1 MRFRWDSPVE
11 HLLKVGSSKGLAVV
25 EEELKEMQ
33 RIAEVVGSWKT
44 KPVIHPFGN
53 EGGESSA
60 N

>member
-1 MRFRWDSPVE
+1 ME